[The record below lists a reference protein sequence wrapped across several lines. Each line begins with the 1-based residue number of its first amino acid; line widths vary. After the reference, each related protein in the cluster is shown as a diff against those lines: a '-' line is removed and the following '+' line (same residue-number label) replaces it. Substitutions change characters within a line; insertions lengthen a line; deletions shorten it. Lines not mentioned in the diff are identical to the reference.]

1 MTEKEYQERMRD
13 LIDSSDSLHI
23 KEGTYK
29 LFNNL
34 LKSALSVELE
44 IAKAALQISYLE
56 SRIKELETTVEKLV
70 NG

>member
-34 LKSALSVELE
+34 LKSALSVEFE
-44 IAKAALQISYLE
+44 IAKAALRISYLE
-56 SRIKELETTVEKLV
+56 SQIKELETTVEKLV